1 MRRATR
7 VGLITLLLTAC
18 SPSEQLPVLPV
29 ETDFQLI
36 GPEGRSHSIEDFR
49 GEVVWLYFGF
59 TRCPDYCPTTL
70 SKLGRARQLIDFRR
84 DRIRTIMIT
93 VDPGYDTIDR
103 LQSYL
108 AGFDENAVGLS
119 GTPEEIHRV
128 ASHYRASFAR
138 VELETGS
145 YTVDHSTYL
154 YLLDDQGQLR
164 HLFRHDSTPQQIAA
178 TTRLL
183 LPAF

>member
-1 MRRATR
+1 MKRFAW
-7 VGLITLLLTAC
+7 VGLATLLLASC
-18 SPSEQLPVLPV
+18 SASEQLPVLPV
-29 ETDFQLI
+29 ETNFELI
-36 GPEGRSHSIEDFR
+36 GPEGRSYALQDFN
-49 GEVVWLYFGF
+49 GQVVWLYFGF

-70 SKLGRARQLIDFRR
+70 SKLSQARRLIDFRR
-84 DRIRTIMIT
+84 ERIRTIMIT
-93 VDPGYDTIDR
+93 VDPDHDTARRMQD
-103 LQSYL
+103 YL
-108 AGFDENAVGLS
+108 RGFDEQAVGLT
-119 GTPEEIHRV
+119 GPPEEIHRV
-128 ASHYRASFAR
+128 ASRYRASFAR
-138 VELETGS
+138 VELETGG